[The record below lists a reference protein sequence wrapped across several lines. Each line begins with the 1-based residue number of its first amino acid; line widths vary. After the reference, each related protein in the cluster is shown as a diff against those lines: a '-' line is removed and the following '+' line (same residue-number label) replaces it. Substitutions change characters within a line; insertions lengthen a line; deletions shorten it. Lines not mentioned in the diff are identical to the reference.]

1 MSRNNSKNTTSRRS
15 KSQSNEEKS
24 SRPAFLAGL
33 SIGALIMYFLPILL
47 ATNPNLK
54 TDVVS
59 DIVNKANVQE
69 LQFDF
74 YELLKDNEILVPE
87 TESMNAVNDK
97 LGKDY
102 QYILQVGSFR
112 SSAEAENLKVNLLLM
127 NLSAESESIKNKN
140 GETWHRVLVGPFAN
154 TSKMASARAK
164 LAQNSI
170 ESLMLKREL

>member
-1 MSRNNSKNTTSRRS
+1 MSRNNSRGAASRRG
-15 KSQSNEEKS
+15 KSQSGADKS
-24 SRPAFLAGL
+24 STLPFLAGL
-33 SIGALIMYFLPILL
+33 LVGALLMYFLPTIL
-47 ATNPNLK
+47 ATDPTLK
-54 TDVVS
+54 SDVVS

-74 YELLKDNEILVPE
+74 YELLKDDEILVPE
-87 TESMNAVNDK
+87 TESIDTK
-97 LGKDY
+97 SGQLGKDY

-112 SSAEAENLKVNLLLM
+112 SNDEAENLKVTLLLM
-127 NLSAESESIKNKN
+127 NLNAESESIKNKN

-164 LAQNSI
+164 LAQNNI